1 MPESYDI
8 YDLDAISRH
17 LRRFAAA
24 RDWQR
29 YHTPANLATA
39 LAVEAG
45 ELLELFLWGQAPPS
59 DRLADEAADVAIY
72 LIRLCD
78 VAGIDLARAIS
89 DKVGRNESRFPPG
102 SDACNFGRV
111 DE

>member
-8 YDLDAISRH
+8 YDLDAISSH

-45 ELLELFLWGQAPPS
+45 ELLELFLWGQAPATGLTTPRRS
-59 DRLADEAADVAIY
+59 APMATTSQAALSAIN
-72 LIRLCD
+72 
-78 VAGIDLARAIS
+78 ARATARPE
-89 DKVGRNESRFPPG
+89 RNTQGQVRSI
-102 SDACNFGRV
+102 A
-111 DE
+111 